1 MYSVVKYEILDHQPR
16 QQKGVYFREIV
27 EEKWFQSGLFVCVFQ
42 LRSLKTPNDRFNLL
56 LSSSM
61 EFPKSQITLSNSGPS
76 SEVSRTL
83 QF

>member
-1 MYSVVKYEILDHQPR
+1 MVKYEILDHQPR
-16 QQKGVYFREIV
+16 QQKVVFFREIV
-27 EEKWFQSGLFVCVFQ
+27 EEKGFQSGLFVCLSGASVEAW
-42 LRSLKTPNDRFNLL
+42 SLPNDRFNL